1 MGHIL
6 AACELNRLF
15 FVWLND
21 IPLDVLRSPRHTLV
35 LWAHRRGG
43 KLYIVRINHKWLA
56 VTRCVYTASTLTLGR
71 PWDFLSVVKLV
82 WPSLVINQ
90 IWIVCKAKRMSRAQH
105 LKLLVIY
112 FKPRVPQ
119 YFLGRRSG
127 FRQLLKKSFDEMLRL
142 RADMVRNMQLLP
154 LDVFVKLLIV
164 LSFKRELTAQQS
176 E

>member
-1 MGHIL
+1 
-6 AACELNRLF
+6 
-15 FVWLND
+15 
-21 IPLDVLRSPRHTLV
+21 
-35 LWAHRRGG
+35 
-43 KLYIVRINHKWLA
+43 
-56 VTRCVYTASTLTLGR
+56 
-71 PWDFLSVVKLV
+71 
-82 WPSLVINQ
+82 
-90 IWIVCKAKRMSRAQH
+90 MSRAQH